1 MAVKTITLKS
11 CPFCGGRVGFV
22 ENLWAEK
29 IGIWCEHCDAVV
41 KFGRLTD
48 AKSIAIAWNR
58 RDDDAD
64 APD

>member
-1 MAVKTITLKS
+1 MTELRE

-41 KFGRLTD
+41 KFGKLTD
-48 AKSIAIAWNR
+48 AKSIAAVWNR